1 MDLYVHQHDPY
12 SENEC
17 VLCCSSPLSTDKLKA
32 EAEAL
37 EEEKGKKQVG

>member
-1 MDLYVHQHDPY
+1 MDLYVNMTLIARMIAY
-12 SENEC
+12 S
-17 VLCCSSPLSTDKLKA
+17 VVHLPPSTDKLKA